1 MKGATHSSLPVPLT
15 HHREDAADR
24 GQLFLIFLSDGS
36 PSDHIEMLCPHGAA
50 VWQPSLDYAPLRNGK
65 PRLNNCPSGNH
76 QCRELLR
83 QRVSAM
89 CVARVKTLGDMFG
102 RDRVFIG
109 TCAFGPASEDY
120 AVLKAMAQAL
130 PRSSFQKLGLSAAHL
145 RTALSSLTT

>member
-1 MKGATHSSLPVPLT
+1 MIRRSDDPHSLPLTPLT
-15 HHREDAADR
+15 P
-24 GQLFLIFLSDGS
+24 SS
-36 PSDHIEMLCPHGAA
+36 PLP
-50 VWQPSLDYAPLRNGK
+50 PF
-65 PRLNNCPSGNH
+65 
-76 QCRELLR
+76 QCRDLLR

-109 TCAFGPASEDY
+109 TCAFGPPTEDY
-120 AVLKAMAQAL
+120 TVLKAMAQAL